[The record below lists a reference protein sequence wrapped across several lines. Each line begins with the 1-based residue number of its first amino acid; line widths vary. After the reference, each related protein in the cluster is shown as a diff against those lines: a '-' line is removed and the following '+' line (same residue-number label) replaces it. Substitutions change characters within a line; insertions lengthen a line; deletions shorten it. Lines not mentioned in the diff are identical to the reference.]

1 MNSIIETLY
10 KITNKSYK
18 DLINLNRDLINLSLL
33 HKVFLFFL
41 IIFFI
46 LMLNNNTRNRL
57 YENYEDMTSGNKFE
71 SKYDDAIYDAFYA
84 KYYDYLHSNKECNI
98 EQLKIIISFAK
109 NNKFVKLLD
118 IGCGTGYHVYMLD
131 KMKYEVTGLDKSEA
145 MISQAKLNY
154 SNCEFINGDFLQNN
168 LFDYNSFTHLICL
181 NKTFYSFKDKELFF
195 ERSNLLLNADGVII
209 IHIVN
214 RDNFKPFVISQND
227 KSVLYNSENETTN
240 KKPQI
245 SVIKIN
251 DSLEYISEYQVLDNK
266 KATST
271 MTNSATNNDEDA
283 SINNTINAIEKPPFS
298 CYNEKFTNL
307 QTNAVRKQVIN
318 LYIPSVDEIIV
329 IAKAKGF
336 SVKDK
341 KPLKTCGTN
350 TEFLLILKKTL

>member
-1 MNSIIETLY
+1 MNSIIETFY
-10 KITNKSYK
+10 KIINKTYQA
-18 DLINLNRDLINLSLL
+18 LINLNRELINLSLL

-41 IIFFI
+41 ILFFI
-46 LMLNNNTRNRL
+46 LMLNNNSRNRL

-131 KMKYEVTGLDKSEA
+131 KMKYDVTGLDKSEA
-145 MISQAKLNY
+145 MISQAKLKY
-154 SNCEFINGDFLQNN
+154 SNCEFMIGDYLQNN

-195 ERSNLLLNADGVII
+195 EKSNLLLNADGLLI

-227 KSVLYNSENETTN
+227 KSVLYNSENDVDN

-251 DSLEYISEYQVLDNK
+251 DSLEYISEYQVLNNK
-266 KATST
+266 NATHTSS
-271 MTNSATNNDEDA
+271 NSEEENI
-283 SINNTINAIEKPPFS
+283 INNTINAIEKPPFS

-318 LYIPSVDEIIV
+318 LYIPSVDEIIT

-350 TEFLLILKKTL
+350 TEFLLVLKKTL

>member
-1 MNSIIETLY
+1 MNSNSGEKLY
-10 KITNKSYK
+10 KIIYKSYK
-18 DLINLNRDLINLSLL
+18 DLMNLSLL
-33 HKVFLFFL
+33 HKLFLFFL
-41 IIFFI
+41 ILLFI
-46 LMLNNNTRNRL
+46 LLLNNHHPNTI
-57 YENYEDMTSGNKFE
+57 YENYEDMTSGSRFE
-71 SKYDDAIYDAFYA
+71 TKYDDAIYDAFYV

-98 EQLKIIISFAK
+98 EQLKIIINYAK

-118 IGCGTGYHVYMLD
+118 IGCGTGYHVHMLD
-131 KMKYEVTGLDKSEA
+131 KMKYDVIGLDKSAA
-145 MISQAKLNY
+145 MIERAKLEY
-154 SNCEFINGDFLQNN
+154 TNCEFINGDFLQNN
-168 LFDYNSFTHLICL
+168 LFEYNSFTHLICL
-181 NKTFYSFKDKELFF
+181 NKTFYCFKDKELFF
-195 ERSNLLLNADGVII
+195 ENSNLLLNADGLII

-214 RDNFKPFVISQND
+214 RDNFKPFIISQND
-227 KSVLYNSENETTN
+227 ESVLYNSENDTTTN

-251 DSLEYISEYQVLDNK
+251 NTLEYISEYKVLDNK
-266 KATST
+266 KASK
-271 MTNSATNNDEDA
+271 NDEEN
-283 SINNTINAIEKPPFS
+283 IVNNAINAIENPPYS

-318 LYIPSVDEIIV
+318 LYIPSIDEIIA

>member
-1 MNSIIETLY
+1 MNSNSGEKLY
-10 KITNKSYK
+10 KIIYKSYK
-18 DLINLNRDLINLSLL
+18 DLMNLSLL
-33 HKVFLFFL
+33 HKLFLFFL
-41 IIFFI
+41 ILLFI
-46 LMLNNNTRNRL
+46 LLLNNHRSNTI

-71 SKYDDAIYDAFYA
+71 SKYDDAIYDAFYV
-84 KYYDYLHSNKECNI
+84 KYYDLVHSNKECNI
-98 EQLKIIISFAK
+98 EQLKIIINYAK

-118 IGCGTGYHVYMLD
+118 IGCGTGYHVHMLD
-131 KMKYEVTGLDKSEA
+131 KMKYDVIGLDKSAA
-145 MISQAKLNY
+145 MIERAKLEY
-154 SNCEFINGDFLQNN
+154 TNCEFINGDFLQNN
-168 LFDYNSFTHLICL
+168 LFEYNSFTHLICL
-181 NKTFYSFKDKELFF
+181 NKTFYCFKDKELFF
-195 ERSNLLLNADGVII
+195 ENSNLLLNADGLII

-214 RDNFKPFVISQND
+214 RDNFKPFIISQND
-227 KSVLYNSENETTN
+227 ESVLYNSENDITN

-251 DSLEYISEYQVLDNK
+251 NTLEYISEYKVLDNK
-266 KATST
+266 NASK
-271 MTNSATNNDEDA
+271 NDEENIVNNA
-283 SINNTINAIEKPPFS
+283 INTIEKPPYS

-318 LYIPSVDEIIV
+318 LYIPSIDEIIA

>member
-1 MNSIIETLY
+1 MNNVNGEKLY
-10 KITNKSYK
+10 KIIYKSYK
-18 DLINLNRDLINLSLL
+18 DLMNLSLL
-33 HKVFLFFL
+33 HKLFLFFL
-41 IIFFI
+41 ILLFI
-46 LMLNNNTRNRL
+46 LLLNNHNTNTI

-84 KYYDYLHSNKECNI
+84 KYYDFIHSNKECNI
-98 EQLKIIISFAK
+98 EQLKIIINYAK

-131 KMKYEVTGLDKSEA
+131 KMKYDVIGLDKSSA
-145 MISQAKLNY
+145 MIERAKLQY
-154 SNCEFINGDFLQNN
+154 TTCEFINGDFLQNN
-168 LFDYNSFTHLICL
+168 LFEYNSFTHLICL

-195 ERSNLLLNADGVII
+195 EKSNLLLNADGLII

-214 RDNFKPFVISQND
+214 RENFKPFVISQND
-227 KSVLYNSENETTN
+227 ETVLYNSENDIDN

-251 DSLEYISEYQVLDNK
+251 DSLEYISEYIVLDNK
-266 KATST
+266 NATHK
-271 MTNSATNNDEDA
+271 EDN
-283 SINNTINAIEKPPFS
+283 IVNNTINAIEKPPFS

-318 LYIPSVDEIIV
+318 LYIPTIDEIIA

>member
-1 MNSIIETLY
+1 MNNVNGEKLY
-10 KITNKSYK
+10 KIIYKSYK
-18 DLINLNRDLINLSLL
+18 DLMTLSLL
-33 HKVFLFFL
+33 HKLFLFFL
-41 IIFFI
+41 ILLFI
-46 LMLNNNTRNRL
+46 VLLNNHNTNTL

-84 KYYDYLHSNKECNI
+84 KYYDFIHSNKECNI
-98 EQLKIIISFAK
+98 EQLKIIINYAK

-131 KMKYEVTGLDKSEA
+131 KMKYDVIGLDKSSA
-145 MISQAKLNY
+145 MIERAKLQY
-154 SNCEFINGDFLQNN
+154 TSCEFINGDFLQNN
-168 LFDYNSFTHLICL
+168 LFEYNSFTHLICL

-195 ERSNLLLNADGVII
+195 EKSNLLLNADGLII

-227 KSVLYNSENETTN
+227 ETVLYNSENDIDN

-251 DSLEYISEYQVLDNK
+251 DSLEYISEYIVLNNK
-266 KATST
+266 NATHTSS
-271 MTNSATNNDEDA
+271 NSEEENI
-283 SINNTINAIEKPPFS
+283 INNTINAIEKPPFS

-318 LYIPSVDEIIV
+318 LYIPSVDEIIT

-350 TEFLLILKKTL
+350 TEFLLVLKKTL

>member
-1 MNSIIETLY
+1 MNSNSGDKLY
-10 KITNKSYK
+10 KIIYKSYK
-18 DLINLNRDLINLSLL
+18 DLMNLSLL
-33 HKVFLFFL
+33 HKLFLFFL
-41 IIFFI
+41 ILLFI
-46 LMLNNNTRNRL
+46 LLLNNHRSNTI

-71 SKYDDAIYDAFYA
+71 SKYDDAIYDAFYV
-84 KYYDYLHSNKECNI
+84 KYYDLVHSNKECNI
-98 EQLKIIISFAK
+98 EQLKIIINYAK

-118 IGCGTGYHVYMLD
+118 IGCGTGYHVHMLD
-131 KMKYEVTGLDKSEA
+131 KMKYDVIGLDKSAA
-145 MISQAKLNY
+145 MIERAKLEY
-154 SNCEFINGDFLQNN
+154 TNCEFINGDFLQNN
-168 LFDYNSFTHLICL
+168 LFEYNSFTHLICL

-195 ERSNLLLNADGVII
+195 ENSNLLLNADGLII

-214 RDNFKPFVISQND
+214 RDNFKPFIISQND
-227 KSVLYNSENETTN
+227 ESVLYNSETAIEN

-251 DSLEYISEYQVLDNK
+251 NTLEYISEYKVLDNK
-266 KATST
+266 NATST
-271 MTNSATNNDEDA
+271 MSKNDEENIVNNA
-283 SINNTINAIEKPPFS
+283 INTIEKPPYS

-318 LYIPSVDEIIV
+318 LYIPSVDEIIA

-336 SVKDK
+336 SIKDK

>member
-1 MNSIIETLY
+1 MNSNSGEKLY
-10 KITNKSYK
+10 KIIYKSYK
-18 DLINLNRDLINLSLL
+18 DLMNLSLL
-33 HKVFLFFL
+33 HKLFLFFL
-41 IIFFI
+41 ILLFI
-46 LMLNNNTRNRL
+46 LLLNNHHPNTI
-57 YENYEDMTSGNKFE
+57 YENYEDMTSGSRFE
-71 SKYDDAIYDAFYA
+71 TKYDDAIYDAFYV

-98 EQLKIIISFAK
+98 EQLKIIINYAK

-118 IGCGTGYHVYMLD
+118 IGCGTGYHVHMLD
-131 KMKYEVTGLDKSEA
+131 KMKYDVIGLDKSAA
-145 MISQAKLNY
+145 MIERAKLEY
-154 SNCEFINGDFLQNN
+154 TNCEFINGDFLQNN
-168 LFDYNSFTHLICL
+168 LFEYNSFTHLICL
-181 NKTFYSFKDKELFF
+181 NKTFYCFKDKELFF
-195 ERSNLLLNADGVII
+195 ENSNLLLNADGLII

-214 RDNFKPFVISQND
+214 RDNFKPFIISQND
-227 KSVLYNSENETTN
+227 ESVLYNSENDITN

-251 DSLEYISEYQVLDNK
+251 NTLEYISEYKVLDNK
-266 KATST
+266 NASK
-271 MTNSATNNDEDA
+271 NDEENIVNNA
-283 SINNTINAIEKPPFS
+283 INTIEKPPYS

-318 LYIPSVDEIIV
+318 LYIPSIDEIIA

>member
-1 MNSIIETLY
+1 MNSNSGEKLY
-10 KITNKSYK
+10 KIIYKSYK
-18 DLINLNRDLINLSLL
+18 DLMNLSLL
-33 HKVFLFFL
+33 HKLFLFFL
-41 IIFFI
+41 ILLFI
-46 LMLNNNTRNRL
+46 LLLNNHHPNTI
-57 YENYEDMTSGNKFE
+57 YENYEDMTSGSRFE
-71 SKYDDAIYDAFYA
+71 TKYDDAIYDAFYV

-98 EQLKIIISFAK
+98 EQLKIIINYAK

-118 IGCGTGYHVYMLD
+118 IGCGTGYHVHMLN
-131 KMKYEVTGLDKSEA
+131 KMKYDVIGLDKSAA
-145 MISQAKLNY
+145 MIERAKLEY
-154 SNCEFINGDFLQNN
+154 TNCEFINGDFLQNN
-168 LFDYNSFTHLICL
+168 LFEYNSFTHLICL

-195 ERSNLLLNADGVII
+195 ENCNLLLNADGLII

-214 RDNFKPFVISQND
+214 RDNFKPFIISQND
-227 KSVLYNSENETTN
+227 ESVLYNSENDTTTN

-251 DSLEYISEYQVLDNK
+251 NTLEYISEYKVLDNK

-271 MTNSATNNDEDA
+271 MSKNDEENIVNNA
-283 SINNTINAIEKPPFS
+283 INTIEKPPYS

-318 LYIPSVDEIIV
+318 LYIPSVDEIIA

>member
-1 MNSIIETLY
+1 MNSNSGEKLY
-10 KITNKSYK
+10 KIIYKSYK
-18 DLINLNRDLINLSLL
+18 DLMNLSLL
-33 HKVFLFFL
+33 HKLFLFFL
-41 IIFFI
+41 ILLFI
-46 LMLNNNTRNRL
+46 LLLNNHRSNTI

-71 SKYDDAIYDAFYA
+71 SKYDDAIYDAFYV
-84 KYYDYLHSNKECNI
+84 KYYDLVHSNKECNI
-98 EQLKIIISFAK
+98 EQLKIIINYAK

-118 IGCGTGYHVYMLD
+118 IGCGTGYHVHMLD
-131 KMKYEVTGLDKSEA
+131 KMKYDVIGLDKSAA
-145 MISQAKLNY
+145 MIERAKLQY
-154 SNCEFINGDFLQNN
+154 TNCEFINGDFLQNN
-168 LFDYNSFTHLICL
+168 LFEYNSFTHLICL
-181 NKTFYSFKDKELFF
+181 NKTFYCFKDKELFF
-195 ERSNLLLNADGVII
+195 ENSNLLLNADGLII

-214 RDNFKPFVISQND
+214 RDNFKPFIISQND
-227 KSVLYNSENETTN
+227 ESVLYNSENDITN

-251 DSLEYISEYQVLDNK
+251 NTLEYISEYKVLDNK
-266 KATST
+266 NATNTST
-271 MTNSATNNDEDA
+271 NTSTKNDEENIVNNA
-283 SINNTINAIEKPPFS
+283 INTIEKPPYS

-318 LYIPSVDEIIV
+318 LYIPSVDEIIA

>member
-1 MNSIIETLY
+1 MNSNSGEKLY
-10 KITNKSYK
+10 KIIYKSYK
-18 DLINLNRDLINLSLL
+18 DLMNLSLL
-33 HKVFLFFL
+33 HKLFLFFL
-41 IIFFI
+41 ILLFI
-46 LMLNNNTRNRL
+46 LLLNNHRSNTI

-71 SKYDDAIYDAFYA
+71 SKYDDAIYDAFYV
-84 KYYDYLHSNKECNI
+84 KYYDLVHSNKECNI
-98 EQLKIIISFAK
+98 EQLKIIINYAK

-118 IGCGTGYHVYMLD
+118 IGCGTGYHVHMLD
-131 KMKYEVTGLDKSEA
+131 KMKYDVIGLDKSAA
-145 MISQAKLNY
+145 MIERAKLEY
-154 SNCEFINGDFLQNN
+154 TNCEFINGDFLQNN
-168 LFDYNSFTHLICL
+168 LFEYNSFTHLICL
-181 NKTFYSFKDKELFF
+181 NKTFYCFKDKELFF
-195 ERSNLLLNADGVII
+195 ENSNLLLNADGLII

-214 RDNFKPFVISQND
+214 RDNFKPFIISQND
-227 KSVLYNSENETTN
+227 ESVLYNSENDITN

-251 DSLEYISEYQVLDNK
+251 NTLEYISEYKVLDNK
-266 KATST
+266 KAS
-271 MTNSATNNDEDA
+271 NNDEEN
-283 SINNTINAIEKPPFS
+283 IVNNAINAIENPPYS

-318 LYIPSVDEIIV
+318 LYIPSVDEIIA

>member
-1 MNSIIETLY
+1 MNSIIETFY
-10 KITNKSYK
+10 KITNKSYQV
-18 DLINLNRDLINLSLL
+18 LINLNSELINLSLL

-41 IIFFI
+41 ILFFI
-46 LMLNNNTRNRL
+46 LMLNNNSRNRL

-131 KMKYEVTGLDKSEA
+131 KMKYEVTGLDKSA
-145 MISQAKLNY
+145 DMISQAKLKY
-154 SNCEFINGDFLQNN
+154 SNCEFMIGDYLQNN

-195 ERSNLLLNADGVII
+195 EKSNLLLNADGLLI

-214 RDNFKPFVISQND
+214 RDIFKPFVISQND
-227 KSVLYNSENETTN
+227 KSVLYNSENDVDN

-251 DSLEYISEYQVLDNK
+251 DSLEYISEYIVLNNK
-266 KATST
+266 NTTHTSS
-271 MTNSATNNDEDA
+271 NSEEENI
-283 SINNTINAIEKPPFS
+283 INNTINAIEKPPFS

-318 LYIPSVDEIIV
+318 LYIPSVDEIIT

-350 TEFLLILKKTL
+350 TEFLLVLKKTL

>member
-1 MNSIIETLY
+1 MNSNSGEKLY
-10 KITNKSYK
+10 KIIYKSYK
-18 DLINLNRDLINLSLL
+18 DLMNLSLL
-33 HKVFLFFL
+33 HKLFLFFL
-41 IIFFI
+41 ILLFI
-46 LMLNNNTRNRL
+46 LLLNNHRSNTI

-71 SKYDDAIYDAFYA
+71 SKYDDAIYDAFYV
-84 KYYDYLHSNKECNI
+84 KYYDLVHSNKECNI
-98 EQLKIIISFAK
+98 EQLKIIINYAK

-118 IGCGTGYHVYMLD
+118 IGCGTGYHVHMLD
-131 KMKYEVTGLDKSEA
+131 KMKYDVIGLDKSAA
-145 MISQAKLNY
+145 MIERAKLEY
-154 SNCEFINGDFLQNN
+154 TNCEFINGDFLQNN
-168 LFDYNSFTHLICL
+168 LFEYNSFTHLICL
-181 NKTFYSFKDKELFF
+181 NKTFYCFKDKELFF
-195 ERSNLLLNADGVII
+195 ENSNLLLNADGLII

-214 RDNFKPFVISQND
+214 RDNFKPFIISQND
-227 KSVLYNSENETTN
+227 ESVLYNSENDTTTN

-251 DSLEYISEYQVLDNK
+251 NTLEYISEYKVLDNK
-266 KATST
+266 KASK
-271 MTNSATNNDEDA
+271 NDEEN
-283 SINNTINAIEKPPFS
+283 IVNNAINAIENPPYS

-318 LYIPSVDEIIV
+318 LYIPSIDEIIA